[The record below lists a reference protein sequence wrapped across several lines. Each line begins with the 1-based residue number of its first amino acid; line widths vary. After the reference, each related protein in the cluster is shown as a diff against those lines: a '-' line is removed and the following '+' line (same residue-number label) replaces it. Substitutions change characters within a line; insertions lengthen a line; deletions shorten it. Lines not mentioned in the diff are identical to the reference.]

1 MLKRLKFGMTM
12 SEVLVAMGVIGIITA
27 VMLTSY
33 RPRQAAV
40 RYQFRSALT
49 AVEKAFFNSYTGGFE
64 SFGIAGRTVNIDD
77 TDYEIVRNDTTDTG
91 SQIVCFGLTR
101 YINTI
106 NAIDADHDWA
116 SSCSATRVVSINGDD
131 LTADNVQFTARAN
144 NMAFWISKLYEPAAN
159 ATPSVKF
166 YMVFV
171 DVNGLDRGPNSF
183 ADNGEAPDRYALALL
198 PNGKVTPIGRPEFDT
213 RVATARVMYY
223 NELEQEVVD
232 DTSTSFIETKARAW
246 GYYNGGIANPAVDID
261 LIDAHI
267 LNDYVRS
274 KLSANSPILSGF
286 PANLALETQVAADL
300 GCEAG
305 NFNPCFVYIDEYR
318 W

>member
-1 MLKRLKFGMTM
+1 M

-144 NMAFWISKLYEPAAN
+144 NMAFWISNLYDPDGQ
-159 ATPSVKF
+159 PDIKF

-183 ADNGEAPDRYALALL
+183 EDAGEAPDRYAFALL
-198 PNGKVTPIGRPEFDT
+198 ENGKVTPIGRPEFDT
-213 RVATARVMYY
+213 RIATARVMYY
-223 NELEQEVVD
+223 NAIGDILLEQN
-232 DTSTSFIETKARAW
+232 SSSFIEAKARAW
-246 GYYNGGIANPAVDID
+246 GFYNGGIENPETRAID

-274 KLSANSPILSGF
+274 KLSAESPILSGF
-286 PANLALETQVAADL
+286 PENLAAVSPVAGDF

-305 NFNPCFVYIDEYR
+305 NFDPCFVYIDEYR